1 MTYSLFMNKLKKSD
15 IELNRKMLSQ
25 IAIIDPNTF
34 EKLQNEIK

>member
-1 MTYSLFMNKLKKSD
+1 MTYSVFINKLKKSD

-25 IAIIDPNTF
+25 IAIIDPITF